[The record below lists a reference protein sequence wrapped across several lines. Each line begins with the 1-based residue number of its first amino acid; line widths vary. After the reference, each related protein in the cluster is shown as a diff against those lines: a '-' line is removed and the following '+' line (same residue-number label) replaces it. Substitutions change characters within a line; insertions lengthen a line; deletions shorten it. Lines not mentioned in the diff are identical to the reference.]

1 VFVTI
6 ALALAIADLVHPQPA
21 WSVAFV
27 AAAVTLVAALQLER
41 ARRDRMKRR
50 RPGRA
55 AASATASDRGGA
67 AAGATAAPVAGSG
80 DGAPPSLIDLLS
92 QGLRM
97 GLTAFGG
104 AMAVVAQID
113 RELVGRL
120 AWVSPAAYTEAVGFG
135 QSIPGAIAN
144 NVLALLGYRLGGW
157 PGALLLEAGYVL
169 PSFLL
174 MLVFGLAYEWL
185 RGLTVTDAALR
196 GLSPAVV
203 AVVAVVA
210 FNLWRSMLE
219 PPEPM
224 PWRRTW
230 WRMRIEIVVALAATV
245 TVAWLG
251 LGAPEVILFC
261 GFATLAWSLS
271 AARLRALVPLAL
283 PVLPAAHHA
292 SRLDALVKVL
302 MVFLRTGATT
312 FGGGYVMVPVLERE
326 LVHSGWIGA
335 REFMDAVA
343 LGQITPG
350 PVVITAS
357 FIGYRLA
364 GLAGALFGTMA
375 VFAPAFLIS
384 MAVAGSVERIRDHPA
399 MRAFLAGLRPAIVGV
414 MTAAVVSLARSGIH
428 GWTGIA
434 FAVAAF
440 GLLAATRIGTG
451 VVLIGSAVLGIAL
464 RLLGVPL

>member
-1 VFVTI
+1 MSPSARQPLRWGAIAFVAI
-6 ALALAIADLVHPQPA
+6 ALALSIADLVHPLRA
-21 WSVAFV
+21 WPVAFV
-27 AAAVTLVAALQLER
+27 AMALALMAANQLERTRRERRARRRRAAAEVLAPLGTSAAVT
-41 ARRDRMKRR
+41 
-50 RPGRA
+50 
-55 AASATASDRGGA
+55 
-67 AAGATAAPVAGSG
+67 APT
-80 DGAPPSLIDLLS
+80 LIDLLS

-120 AWVSPAAYTEAVGFG
+120 GWVSPAAFTEAVAFG

-157 PGALLLEAGYVL
+157 PGAILLEGAYVL

-185 RGLTVTDAALR
+185 RGLAVTDAALG

-203 AVVAVVA
+203 AVVAIVA
-210 FNLWRSMLE
+210 YNLWRRFLK

-224 PWRRTW
+224 TWRRAV
-230 WRMRIEIVVALAATV
+230 WRVRGGILVALAATV
-245 TVAWLG
+245 AVAWLG
-251 LGAPEVILFC
+251 FGAPEVILFC
-261 GFATLAWSLS
+261 GFASLAWSVS
-271 AARLRALVPLAL
+271 ASRLTVLMPVAL
-283 PVLPAAHHA
+283 PALPAVSHA
-292 SRLDALVKVL
+292 SRMDALVEVL

-326 LVHSGWIGA
+326 LVKTGWIPA

-350 PVVITAS
+350 PVTITAS

-364 GLAGALFGTMA
+364 GLAGALFGTVA
-375 VFAPAFLIS
+375 VFAPSFLIA
-384 MAVAGSVERIRDHPA
+384 MAVAGSVDRIRNHPA
-399 MRAFLAGLRPAIVGV
+399 MKAFLAGVQPAIVGV
-414 MTAAVVSLARSGIH
+414 MTAAVVSLGRSGIH
-428 GWTGIA
+428 GWVGIA
-434 FAVAAF
+434 IAAAGFA
-440 GLLAATRIGTG
+440 LLVVTQIGTG
-451 VVLIGSAVLGIAL
+451 VVLIGAAVLGVAL
-464 RLLGVPL
+464 RLLGVTM